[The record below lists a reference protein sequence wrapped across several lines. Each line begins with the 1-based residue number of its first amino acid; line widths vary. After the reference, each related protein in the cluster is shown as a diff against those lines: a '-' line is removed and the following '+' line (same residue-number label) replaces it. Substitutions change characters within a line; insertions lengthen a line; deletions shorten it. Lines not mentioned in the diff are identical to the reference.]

1 MYDADHA
8 RPGQSGRRAILHD
21 MEPTADDFLGA
32 ALKGLSSTPKA
43 LPHRFLYDAEGSALF
58 DRITRLPE
66 YYPTRTEIGI
76 LRDNAADIAE
86 RLGSDVQLVELGSGS
101 SVKVRILLDALNK
114 PYAYVPIDIS
124 RDHLAQAAQA
134 IQEAYPDL
142 RVEAIAADFAQPFDL
157 PPRGAGKRVG
167 FYPGSSIGNFTPA
180 EAENSAPTSTSR
192 PSATRPATGPMKAGW
207 RSAWWRSR
215 TPRSLWTGGGS
226 PSKRASAC
234 TSRTAGNTPCPAFAP
249 WRTAPAGKRRR
260 SGSTPTA
267 CSASTWCGSVRERD
281 AQTPRGD
288 AGSKAERS
296 DFSRALS
303 QRLRRSGLRSDAGR
317 ARPHR
322 RYRLRGLRRRPKG
335 AHHP

>member
-8 RPGQSGRRAILHD
+8 RAPQSDRRAILHD

-76 LRDNAADIAE
+76 LRDNAADIAA
-86 RLGSDVQLVELGSGS
+86 RVGPNVQLVELGSGS
-101 SVKVRILLDALNK
+101 SVKVRILLDALDN

-124 RDHLAQAAQA
+124 RDHLAGAAQA
-134 IQEAYPDL
+134 IQDAYPDL

-180 EAENSAPTSTSR
+180 EAESFLKLWAGRLGAGAMMLIGVDLQKDASILEAAYDDAQKVTAAFSLNLLARANRELDADFDLKAFRHEARYRADEGRVEISLVALKDTEVTLDGRRFTFEEGERLHVEDSWKYTLPGFR
-192 PSATRPATGPMKAGW
+192 ALADRAGW
-207 RSAWWRSR
+207 EAETVWID
-215 TPRSLWTGGGS
+215 PDGL
-226 PSKRASAC
+226 
-234 TSRTAGNTPCPAFAP
+234 F
-249 WRTAPAGKRRR
+249 
-260 SGSTPTA
+260 
-267 CSASTWCGSVRERD
+267 SVHMMRV
-281 AQTPRGD
+281 
-288 AGSKAERS
+288 
-296 DFSRALS
+296 
-303 QRLRRSGLRSDAGR
+303 
-317 ARPHR
+317 RP
-322 RYRLRGLRRRPKG
+322 
-335 AHHP
+335 